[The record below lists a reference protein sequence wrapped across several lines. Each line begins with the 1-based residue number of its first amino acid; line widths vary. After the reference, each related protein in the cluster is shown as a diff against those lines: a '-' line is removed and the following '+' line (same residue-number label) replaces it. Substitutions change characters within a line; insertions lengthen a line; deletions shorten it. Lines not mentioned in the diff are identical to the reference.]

1 MAQLRA
7 DYDRQLAELAKNQ
20 SQAAANSISSS
31 SIPSVPPNDEAEQ
44 QRRLAMAEQ
53 TRAVQSKVA
62 ALRGDLIGGE
72 RANDVQL
79 REKHK
84 KKKAAAARRLR

>member
-1 MAQLRA
+1 MIHHLDMALLRIE
-7 DYDRQLAELAKNQ
+7 YDRQVDELAKAQ
-20 SQAAANSISSS
+20 QTDKTAVISEKN
-31 SIPSVPPNDEAEQ
+31 VDE
-44 QRRLAMAEQ
+44 RRLAVEEQ

-62 ALRGDLIGGE
+62 ALRSDLIGGE